1 MTMTGNMIQS
11 VFATFLLLALTLVL
25 FNYCN
30 AMGAAEAA
38 RRRHRAKLETENVD
52 ENKVNIIDQPDG
64 VPEAQGN
71 VVLQQCLINLQE

>member
-1 MTMTGNMIQS
+1 
-11 VFATFLLLALTLVL
+11 
-25 FNYCN
+25 
-30 AMGAAEAA
+30 MGGAEAA
-38 RRRHRAKLETENVD
+38 RRRRLAKLETENVD